1 MKMTKQE
8 LLEKAERV
16 MELARA
22 ENAKGETIKAD
33 ALMDIADF
41 YFDQAQ
47 EKAK

>member
-1 MKMTKQE
+1 MTKKE

-16 MELARA
+16 MQLAHA

-33 ALMDIADF
+33 ALMDIAVF

-47 EKAK
+47 EKAQ